1 MLSLGVWVGSQLSWF
16 VDRAAPTANGLVFEN
31 PRPISTFKLV
41 DFNQDTFSVDRLKGR
56 WSFIYFGYTECG
68 QICTQSL
75 TELKRLILA
84 LSSNNNARQIQV
96 VFVTVDPGHDT
107 ATRLNTYLREF
118 DSTFVG
124 VTGDIDA
131 LAFFAAELAAPFT
144 LDSNTGQSNVL
155 NHSNSIMLINPSAAF
170 QAVLTPPHDAQ
181 RLQAD
186 FGAIVRWSQ
195 TSR

>member
-31 PRPISTFKLV
+31 PRPISTFQLV
-41 DFNQDTFSVDRLKGR
+41 DFNQDTFSVDQLKGR
-56 WSFIYFGYTECG
+56 WSFIYFGYTACG

-75 TELKRLILA
+75 TELKHLIRA
-84 LSSNNNARQIQV
+84 LSSTDNARPIQV

-131 LAFFAAELAAPFT
+131 LAFFAAELASLFT
-144 LDSNTGQSNVL
+144 LDSNAGQSNVL

>member
-16 VDRAAPTANGLVFEN
+16 IDRAAPTANGLVFEN
-31 PRPISTFKLV
+31 PRPIPTFQLI
-41 DFNQDTFSVDRLKGR
+41 DSHQDTFSVDHLKGR
-56 WSFIYFGYTECG
+56 WSFIYFGYTAGG

-75 TELKRLILA
+75 TELKHVIVA
-84 LSSNNNARQIQV
+84 LTSKDDARQIQV
-96 VFVTVDPGHDT
+96 IFVTVDPGRDT
-107 ATRLNTYLREF
+107 ADRLSTYLREF
-118 DSTFVG
+118 DSTFIG
-124 VTGDIDA
+124 VTGNIDT
-131 LAFFAAELAAPFT
+131 LAFLAAELAAPFT
-144 LDSNTGQSNVL
+144 LDSGTGHSNAL
-155 NHSNSIMLINPSAAF
+155 DHSNSIMLINPSAAL

>member
-31 PRPISTFKLV
+31 PRPISTFQLV

-56 WSFIYFGYTECG
+56 WSFIYFGYTACG

-84 LSSNNNARQIQV
+84 LSSKDDARQIQV
-96 VFVTVDPGHDT
+96 IFVTVDPGRDT
-107 ATRLNTYLREF
+107 ADRLSTYLREF
-118 DSTFVG
+118 DSTFIG
-124 VTGDIDA
+124 VTGDINT
-131 LAFFAAELAAPFT
+131 LAFLAAELAAPFT
-144 LDSNTGQSNVL
+144 LDSDSGQSNSL
-155 NHSNSIMLINPSAAF
+155 DHSNSIMLINPSAAL
-170 QAVLTPPHDAQ
+170 QAVLTPPHNAQ
-181 RLQAD
+181 RLKAD
-186 FGAIVRWSQ
+186 FVAIVRWWQ